1 MPTCGGVVAAMY
13 ERESGVPPLTAEMD
27 LQGLGSSLW
36 DEVFKY
42 GQFMA
47 SQVVLAWKITWTWEL
62 GGYGPWGRK
71 ETRLSD

>member
-1 MPTCGGVVAAMY
+1 MPTCGGVVAAMN

-47 SQVVLAWKITWTWEL
+47 SQVVLAWNITWTGEL

>member
-1 MPTCGGVVAAMY
+1 MPTCGGTVAAMN
-13 ERESGVPPLTAEMD
+13 ERESGVLPLTAEMD

-47 SQVVLAWKITWTWEL
+47 SQVVLAWKIPWTGEL
-62 GGYGPWGRK
+62 GGYVHGVAKR
-71 ETRLSD
+71 RD